1 MESQIDFE
9 NDHGERLVGTV
20 HEPETAD
27 DRGVIL
33 GHCFTCSRHTR
44 ILKRIAYHLVEAG
57 ISALRFDFSGN
68 GGSEGTFER
77 STYSRQ
83 IGEIKTA
90 AQWFADRGI
99 SRLGLA
105 GHSMGAAIAVLAG
118 AEMDSVRAVC
128 ALAGRTS
135 GLGAMGFLSAAQK
148 EELDRTGRVTFQS
161 RGRALALTDEFF
173 ADAGRYDIEAA
184 IRDYPKPLMI
194 VHGDAD
200 AVISI
205 DEAHAAKR
213 SNPAGVELAV
223 IAEADHMFSQQAH
236 QDQVSGRVVDWFQ
249 KLL

>member
-1 MESQIDFE
+1 MESQIEFE
-9 NDHGERLVGTV
+9 NDQGERLVGSI
-20 HEPETAD
+20 HEPETSD

-44 ILKRIAYHLVEAG
+44 ILKGIAHQLAEVG

-68 GGSEGTFER
+68 GASEGTFER

-83 IGEIKTA
+83 ISEIKTA
-90 AQWFADRGI
+90 ARWLADRGI

-118 AEMDSVRAVC
+118 AEIDSVRAVC

-135 GLGAMGFLSAAQK
+135 GLGAINFLTAAQK
-148 EELDRTGRVTFQS
+148 EELEGTGRVTFQS
-161 RGRALALTDEFF
+161 RGRSLALTDEFF
-173 ADAGRYDIEAA
+173 SDAGRYDIEAT

-200 AVISI
+200 AVISV

-213 SNPAGVELAV
+213 ANPAGVELAV
-223 IAEADHMFSQQAH
+223 IAEADHMFSNEAH
-236 QDQVSGRVVDWFQ
+236 QDQVSERVVDWIQ
-249 KLL
+249 RLI